1 MTRFLSGFI
10 LIVIFGACLWYLP
23 SSALFAIA
31 EIVLVAAVLELAAL
45 FAQAGVAIP
54 RAASGSVACA
64 TCAALAWPDLRLE
77 PVLIGGVLLLSILAL
92 AAGPGPATIPRFG
105 AALVPAL
112 YLGLPLGSLVAVH
125 RSFGRDAVLLL
136 IATIVVSD
144 TLQYY
149 SGRLAGRRLLA
160 ASISPKKTIEGAVG
174 GLVGG
179 VAAMTMVG
187 RWWMPSAGAV
197 TLAIIGA
204 VLVAAGIAGDLFES
218 LIKRS
223 AGAKDSSRLIPGHG
237 GVLDRLDALLFAA
250 PVYYVILTHVVF
262 SSQFSVFSKN

>member
-1 MTRFLSGFI
+1 MSRVLSGFA

-23 SSALFAIA
+23 TPALFAIA
-31 EIVLVAAVLELAAL
+31 EIVLVAAFVELASL
-45 FAQAGVAIP
+45 FEQAGVAVP
-54 RAASGSVACA
+54 RTASGTVACA
-64 TCAALAWPDLRLE
+64 MCAAIAWPGLRLE
-77 PVLIGGVLLLSILAL
+77 PVLIGGVLLLSIIAL

-105 AALVPAL
+105 AGLVPAL

-136 IATIVVSD
+136 VATIVVSD

-149 SGRLAGRRLLA
+149 SGRLVGRHLLA
-160 ASISPKKTIEGAVG
+160 SSISPKKTIEGAVG

-179 VAAMTMVG
+179 VTAITVAG
-187 RWWMPSAGAV
+187 EWWMPTASV
-197 TLAIIGA
+197 LTLALVGG

-237 GVLDRLDALLFAA
+237 GVLDRIDALLFAA
-250 PVYYVILTHVVF
+250 PV
-262 SSQFSVFSKN
+262 